1 VGSSKFLSVVLGWE
15 SGFLLK
21 YCLMLCVQ
29 KVGPHFGCFLLVAY
43 MIVAV
48 GNPLSD
54 LLCGCGHD
62 LFWVNVCE

>member
-1 VGSSKFLSVVLGWE
+1 VGVRFPIEVLSNVVCAKF
-15 SGFLLK
+15 
-21 YCLMLCVQ
+21 
-29 KVGPHFGCFLLVAY
+29 GPHFGCFLLVAY

-62 LFWVNVCE
+62 LFWVDVCE